1 MERKGESTLVESC
14 IGCSFS
20 PIPLEHGM
28 ISVHYTAFR
37 EKGSETTIGQ
47 VVVCPST
54 TFRFTLEESMK
65 LEVTGCANSLQLN
78 FEGELTD
85 DEEET
90 EVRKCVLMIAS
101 ILTGFAQS
109 DVMRRG
115 YLLLKMPEG
124 KCMMTAGPERHA

>member
-1 MERKGESTLVESC
+1 
-14 IGCSFS
+14 
-20 PIPLEHGM
+20 
-28 ISVHYTAFR
+28 
-37 EKGSETTIGQ
+37 
-47 VVVCPST
+47 
-54 TFRFTLEESMK
+54 MK

-90 EVRKCVLMIAS
+90 EVRKCVLMITS

-109 DVMRRG
+109 DVARRG